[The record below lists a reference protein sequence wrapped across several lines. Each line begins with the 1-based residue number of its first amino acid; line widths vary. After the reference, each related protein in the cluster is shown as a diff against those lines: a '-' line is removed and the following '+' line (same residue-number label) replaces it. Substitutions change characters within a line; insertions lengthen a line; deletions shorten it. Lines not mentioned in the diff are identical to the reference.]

1 MFKVLPS
8 DIAEYTTIKQ
18 ICELHNGWWIGTPDA
33 KTVTYCFTTAGDRS
47 VAGDALSKLDYDM
60 EMSENG

>member
-8 DIAEYTTIKQ
+8 DIAEYTQIKD
-18 ICELHNGWWIGTPDA
+18 ICEKHNGWWIGVENEN
-33 KTVTYCFTTAGDRS
+33 VTYCFTTAGDRS